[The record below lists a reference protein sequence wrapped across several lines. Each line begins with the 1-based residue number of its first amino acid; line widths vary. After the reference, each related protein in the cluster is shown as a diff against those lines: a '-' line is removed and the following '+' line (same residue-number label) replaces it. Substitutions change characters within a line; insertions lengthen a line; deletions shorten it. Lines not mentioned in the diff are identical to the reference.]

1 MEKSVLKTNG
11 TEVEEADG
19 VPLAFKMKTYP
30 QSFALKR
37 NYQSSS
43 EAKQGKATILHK
55 IGYSCQ
61 FGRSVDLSDCAYNPF
76 YVT

>member
-1 MEKSVLKTNG
+1 MKGNG
-11 TEVEEADG
+11 TEVGEADG
-19 VPLAFKMKTYP
+19 VPLPFKMKTSP

-55 IGYSCQ
+55 IGYNDQ
-61 FGRSVDLSDCAYNPF
+61 FLPLKITSKRICAKRTYNPF